1 MMVFLK
7 TKAMVLECF
16 NAPLVMKEL
25 EIPVLEHSQVL
36 VKIDAA
42 GVCGSDVH
50 MWKGEDERTPL
61 PIILG
66 HEGVGT
72 VVEVKG
78 SKNYVTGEPVKQG
91 DRILWDRGVTCNAC
105 YACAVLNEPWLCAN
119 RKVYGINRAFQEAP
133 HLNGC
138 YAEHIILSANTN
150 LFHITE
156 DIDPAVLVSASCA
169 GATVAHAFDHH
180 TVPFGGSILVQGP
193 GPLGVYGV
201 VFAKYLGAS
210 QIFVTGG
217 SENRLELC
225 KEFGATEILNRR
237 TTSIE
242 ERREYIL
249 SRTGG
254 RGVDMVLE
262 AAGDPGAVHEGL
274 KLVRKGGAYVSVG
287 FSQPPGDCKVD
298 FFEDVVKKN
307 LKIQG
312 VWVSSTRHTHMSL
325 ELMQKN
331 KDLFKKMI
339 THRFSLAEANEALAA
354 MNSREALKA
363 VLIP

>member
-1 MMVFLK
+1 MVFLK
-7 TKAMVLECF
+7 IKAMVLEGF
-16 NAPLVMKEL
+16 NAPLVMREFEL
-25 EIPVLEHSQVL
+25 PVLEESQVL

-78 SKNYVTGEPVKQG
+78 SKKYVTGEQLKPG

-119 RKVYGINRAFQEAP
+119 RKVYGINRALHEAP

-138 YAEHIILSANTN
+138 YAEHIVLSATTN
-150 LFHITE
+150 LFKITE

-201 VFAKYLGAS
+201 VFAKHLGAS

-339 THRFSLAEANEALAA
+339 THRFSLAEANDALAV